1 MRMNVRNA
9 VLAVALLTVAF
20 TPWPARLA
28 ASGAAA
34 QTESAAVP
42 TGPSSPVAIQPNV
55 IELLVGNSATSPV
68 TGSGAM

>member
-9 VLAVALLTVAF
+9 VLAVALLTVAL

-42 TGPSSPVAIQPNV
+42 TAPLDA
-55 IELLVGNSATSPV
+55 
-68 TGSGAM
+68 SGMPALAA

>member
-1 MRMNVRNA
+1 MNVRNA

-42 TGPSSPVAIQPNV
+42 TAPLDA
-55 IELLVGNSATSPV
+55 
-68 TGSGAM
+68 SGMPALAA